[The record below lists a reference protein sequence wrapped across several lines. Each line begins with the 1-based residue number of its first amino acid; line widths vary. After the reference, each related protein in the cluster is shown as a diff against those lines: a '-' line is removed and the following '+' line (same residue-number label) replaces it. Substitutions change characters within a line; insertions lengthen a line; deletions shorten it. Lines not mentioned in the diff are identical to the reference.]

1 MEKWSNEEKKGR
13 WTAYRHPFFHLHAI
27 NVFPLETYDRLS
39 AEFAAILKP
48 SLNGINGVGPKMVKS
63 HPDYDALILA
73 MNAQLSGG
81 FAPIF
86 TREWI
91 YHLAQLLGLSVTL
104 RIDGGLHHI
113 PRGSRSGWLHT
124 DLCSAWF
131 DAKVAKE
138 NGVVFADRSQCDYF
152 TGVRRQLTAQPME
165 YVRAATMI
173 YYVNNDNWRDGDG
186 GETGLYSTSRSDL
199 GPTKVIAPENNS
211 LILFE
216 CSPHSF
222 HRLRGNPRCSR
233 NSIILWLHTTVEFAE
248 ERWGNAIRRRG
259 ST

>member
-104 RIDGGLHHI
+104 RIDGDFITFLEAADPAGCILISAPPGLT
-113 PRGSRSGWLHT
+113 P
-124 DLCSAWF
+124 
-131 DAKVAKE
+131 K
-138 NGVVFADRSQCDYF
+138 
-152 TGVRRQLTAQPME
+152 
-165 YVRAATMI
+165 
-173 YYVNNDNWRDGDG
+173 
-186 GETGLYSTSRSDL
+186 
-199 GPTKVIAPENNS
+199 
-211 LILFE
+211 
-216 CSPHSF
+216 SPKKM
-222 HRLRGNPRCSR
+222 G
-233 NSIILWLHTTVEFAE
+233 
-248 ERWGNAIRRRG
+248 
-259 ST
+259 